1 MHWNFDHSYA
11 RLPEQFFAQVD
22 PVPVASPQMVL
33 LNRAVAEE
41 LGLDP
46 DRLRQPEAAWMLSG
60 NQREPSSQPIAQAYA
75 GHQFGHFTMLGD
87 GRAHLLGEH
96 LTPDGRRVD
105 IQLKGSGP
113 TPFSRR
119 GDGRAALGPMLR
131 EYLIS
136 EAMHGLGIPTT
147 RSLAVVTTGE
157 RVFREQAL
165 PGAVL
170 SRIAASHIR
179 VGTFEYAAAL
189 DAGLDLVVHAPE
201 GADDPMVDTQAQDA
215 GLLTRALA
223 DYTMRRHY
231 PELAEGPDRYMN
243 FFDAVMQRQA
253 SLIAQWMRVGFV
265 HGVMNTDNM
274 TLSGETIDYGPC
286 AFMDQYDPAT
296 VFSSIDRQGRYAFA
310 NQARIAHWNLARLV
324 EALLPLLH
332 HEADT
337 ARARAQ
343 EAIERFPALFME
355 RWHEAMRA
363 KLGLG
368 NDEAGDA
375 ELIASLLQWMH
386 ERGADYTNTF
396 RDLSSRIAIENPAA
410 LGADLPDP
418 KFTAWHARWRD
429 RLGRQPGGIDEAVI
443 RMRSSNPAVIPRNHR
458 VEAALDA
465 AARHGDLDP
474 AMRLLKVLSDP
485 YDGALD
491 GSDYRQPPNPEQR
504 VYQTFCGT

>member
-11 RLPEQFFAQVD
+11 RLPGQFFARVD

-33 LNRAVAEE
+33 LNRALVED

-46 DRLRQPEAAWMLSG
+46 DGLRQPEAAWMLSG
-60 NQREPSSQPIAQAYA
+60 NEREPSSQPIAQAYA
-75 GHQFGHFTMLGD
+75 GHQFGHFAMLGD

-105 IQLKGSGP
+105 VQLKGSGP

-147 RSLAVVTTGE
+147 RSLAVVATGE

-170 SRIAASHIR
+170 SRIASSHIR
-179 VGTFEYAAAL
+179 VGTFEYASAL
-189 DAGLDLVVHAPE
+189 DSGLDLVVHAPL
-201 GADDPMVDTQAQDA
+201 GVDDPLVDTKAQDA
-215 GLLTRALA
+215 GALTRALA
-223 DYTMRRHY
+223 DYTIRRHY
-231 PELAEGPDRYMN
+231 PELAEGPDRYAD
-243 FFDAVMQRQA
+243 FFDAVMERQA
-253 SLIAQWMRVGFV
+253 SLIAHWMRVGFV

-332 HEADT
+332 HQPESAL
-337 ARARAQ
+337 ARAQ
-343 EAIERFPALFME
+343 EGIERFPALFTE
-355 RWHEAMRA
+355 RWQRTMRA
-363 KLGLG
+363 KLGLD
-368 NDEAGDA
+368 NEEPDDA
-375 ELIASLLQWMH
+375 ELITSLLKWMQD
-386 ERGADYTNTF
+386 RGADYTNTF
-396 RDLSSRIAIENPAA
+396 RDLSSHGAIADPVA
-410 LGADLPDP
+410 LGGQFRDP
-418 KFTAWHARWRD
+418 EFAAWHARWRE
-429 RLGRQPGGIDEAVI
+429 RLGRQPGGVDEAVP
-443 RMRSSNPAVIPRNHR
+443 RMRATNPALIPRNHR
-458 VEAALDA
+458 VEEALQAAVQQ
-465 AARHGDLDP
+465 GDLDP
-474 AMRLLKVLSDP
+474 AMRLLEVLGNP
-485 YDGALD
+485 YDAGLD
-491 GSDYRQPPNPEQR
+491 ESEYRQPPNPEQR